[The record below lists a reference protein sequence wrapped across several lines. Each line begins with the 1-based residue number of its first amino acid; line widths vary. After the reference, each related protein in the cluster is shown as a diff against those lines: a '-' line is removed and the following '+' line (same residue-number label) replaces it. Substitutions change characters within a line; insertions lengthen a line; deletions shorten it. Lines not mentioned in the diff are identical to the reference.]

1 MTLTN
6 SEKTGLIATV
16 TFHAVVLLLLLYL
29 GFVTP
34 FPPPQEEGFLVDFGN
49 SETGLGLEEPSA
61 ASAPIVAEVSA
72 PEVATATKKVVPASK
87 PVTRPKST
95 SKVADNAEEDLLTQ
109 EYEKTVAIAARAK
122 KKAQDDKKAKI
133 DEDQRIKAR
142 EEQQQRNEALELQR
156 QEAEEN
162 RLAQEKSAKIGAI
175 NSRAKN
181 AFGGGKTDNGSQS
194 TGQGNTYGRGNQGSP
209 DGTPGAKQYGLGGGA
224 GKGISFSLSGRN
236 ARSLPKPMFPGNESG
251 IVVVEVTVD
260 KFGKVTKA
268 LPGIKG
274 SNTVNTDLLEA
285 AKKAALAASFNTD
298 ENAAAFQKGTITYHF
313 ILQ

>member
-6 SEKTGLIATV
+6 SQKTGLITTV
-16 TFHAVVLLLLLYL
+16 SFHVVILLLLLYF
-29 GFVTP
+29 GFVVP
-34 FPPPQEEGFLVDFGN
+34 YPPPQEEGFLVDFGN
-49 SETGLGLEEPSA
+49 SATGMGIEEPSA
-61 ASAPIVAEVSA
+61 ANA
-72 PEVATATKKVVPASK
+72 PEVLPATKKIVPVAK
-87 PVTRPKST
+87 PINRPQNT
-95 SKVADNAEEDLLTQ
+95 PKVEDKGDEDLLTQ
-109 EYEKTVAIAARAK
+109 EYEKTVAVATRAK
-122 KKAQDDKKAKI
+122 KKLI
-133 DEDQRIKAR
+133 DEKQKLKAR
-142 EEQQQRNEALELQR
+142 EEQLQRAEALEIQR
-156 QEAEEN
+156 KEAEE
-162 RLAQEKSAKIGAI
+162 RRVEQEKVKKIGAI

-194 TGQGNTYGRGNQGSP
+194 SGQGNTYGSGNQGSP
-209 DGTPGAKQYGLGGGA
+209 DGTPGANQYGLGGGA

-236 ARSLPKPMFPGNESG
+236 ARSLPKPAFPGNEAG

-274 SNTVNTDLLEA
+274 SNTVDTDLLEA

-298 ENAAAFQKGTITYHF
+298 QNAPAFQKGTITYHF